1 MLRDFNTKNG
11 GFCIANEPIARTNR
25 GIRVPEV
32 RLIDENGSQIGV
44 IPTAQALEIASSRGL
59 DLVEVAANVRPPVCR
74 IMDYGKYLYEQSK
87 KVKTAK
93 KKQHTV
99 QLKEIRFR
107 PKTEEHDYQF
117 KLKHI
122 RGFLGEGFKV
132 KTAVIFRGRELVHK
146 ELGHRI
152 IERLTTDLSDI
163 AEMESP
169 SKLEGRNLSAMFL
182 AKKK

>member
-1 MLRDFNTKNG
+1 M
-11 GFCIANEPIARTNR
+11 
-25 GIRVPEV
+25 
-32 RLIDENGSQIGV
+32 
-44 IPTAQALEIASSRGL
+44 

-87 KVKTAK
+87 KEKAAK

-122 RGFLGEGFKV
+122 KEFLSDGFKV
-132 KTAVIFRGRELVHK
+132 KVSVVFRGREMVHK

-152 IERLTTDLSDI
+152 IERLTVDLTEI
-163 AEMESP
+163 AEAEGA
-169 SKLEGRNLSAMFL
+169 SKLEGRHLSAMFQL
-182 AKKK
+182 KRK

>member
-1 MLRDFNTKNG
+1 
-11 GFCIANEPIARTNR
+11 
-25 GIRVPEV
+25 VPEV

-44 IPTAQALEIASSRGL
+44 VPTHQALEIAASRGL

-87 KVKTAK
+87 KDKAAK

-122 RGFLGEGFKV
+122 RGFLTEGFKV
-132 KTAVIFRGRELVHK
+132 KTAVVFRGRELVHK
-146 ELGHRI
+146 ELGHKI
-152 IERLTTDLSDI
+152 IDRLTTDVADI
-163 AEMESP
+163 AEVESP
-169 SKLEGRNLSAMFL
+169 SKLEGRNLSAMFQL
-182 AKKK
+182 KRK